1 MARSALRRTLGA
13 WLPVAL
19 WSAVIWQLGSDA
31 FSDAR
36 TQATFGPWL
45 EWLLPWLS
53 FDDRLVV
60 GWMVRRTA
68 HPAIYGVLAGLS
80 WRALNRGVEGLSVGW
95 RAGSALVVTAT
106 VAIGD
111 EWRQAGSGVR
121 DGLAI
126 DVGLNLVGGLA
137 MVAVL
142 ALLERRLGRRRFAS
156 GYDG

>member
-19 WSAVIWQLGSDA
+19 WSGVIWQLGGDA

-53 FDDRLVV
+53 SDDRMVV
-60 GWMVRRTA
+60 GWLVRRTA

-80 WRALNRGVEGLSVGW
+80 WRALTRGTDGLSSGL
-95 RAGSALVVTAT
+95 RAGLALVVTAI
-106 VAIGD
+106 VAAAD
-111 EWRQAGSGVR
+111 EWRQAGSDVR

-137 MVAVL
+137 MVAAL
-142 ALLERRLGRRRFAS
+142 ALLERRLSRRRLVS
-156 GYDG
+156 RSEG

>member
-1 MARSALRRTLGA
+1 MTRSDLLGTLEV

-19 WSAVIWQLGSDA
+19 WSAVIWQLGGDG

-36 TQATFGPWL
+36 TQAIFGPFL

-53 FDDRLVV
+53 SDDLVRV
-60 GWMVRRTA
+60 GWLVRRAA
-68 HPAIYGVLAGLS
+68 HPVIYGVLAGLS
-80 WRALNRGVEGLSVGW
+80 WRALNRGVEGLSSGL
-95 RAGSALVVTAT
+95 RAGFALVITLA
-106 VAIGD
+106 VAVGD
-111 EWRQAGSGVR
+111 EWRQAGSEVR
-121 DGLAI
+121 DGSAM

-156 GYDG
+156 GCDG